1 MGKLWKT
8 TTFDSA
14 LVMMPNELEAYK
26 EGPKARIQGNEWL
39 HAHLRHV
46 VKRSSRAERFL
57 NEPTST
63 TPAVVDFVFHL
74 RIEQPPQPPP

>member
-26 EGPKARIQGNEWL
+26 EGPKAYEFRGTNGFML
-39 HAHLRHV
+39 TFDM
-46 VKRSSRAERFL
+46 SSKDL
-57 NEPTST
+57 
-63 TPAVVDFVFHL
+63 PAPKGSSMSRPARLLQLLISCFTFA
-74 RIEQPPQPPP
+74 